1 MHTKVAVIG
10 SGPAGY
16 TAGIYTARAGLET
29 TLFTGNMTGG
39 QLMLTHSVENYPGF
53 SEISGIDLMDN
64 FQKQA
69 LNLGVQLQY
78 EEIVGVNF
86 SKRPF
91 RLKTDSGQ
99 RLTADC
105 VIIATGSVAKWLNV
119 PGENK
124 FKGRGIGICAVCDG
138 FFYKDKTVAVIGGG
152 KSAVYEALYL
162 AGIAKRVFLIVGSDK
177 LKAERPM
184 IQKVLAHSKI
194 SIRWDSQVQEF
205 IGEDK
210 LTDIRVK
217 NKKTKQES
225 LIAVNGAFVAIGMQ
239 PNSALFQDQLELTKE
254 GYIKT
259 NCKTLQTSVEGVFAC
274 GDVQEEIYRQA
285 IISAGT
291 GCIAALSAE
300 KFLNEHL

>member
-105 VIIATGSVAKWLNV
+105 VIIATGSMAKWLNV
-119 PGENK
+119 PGEDK

-138 FFYKDKTVAVIGGG
+138 FFYKDKTVVVIGGG

-184 IQKVLAHSKI
+184 IQKVLGHSKI